1 MPWIHQL
8 LLRLQHIL
16 VWIFSGKES
25 ALSMAMRSF
34 LLINIEASVINFFTA
49 GHDSSLLRRWTLA
62 FGKMND
68 IFSHESVG
76 LSWNWYLNLLLVLV
90 DLLIL
95 LLKRLLKLHILV
107 IHLMHLLLFT
117 SKNRVL
123 RGRENLIW
131 TTLHGIGVW
140 SWVGSSTSLELL
152 AHFLGMNISHVIRK
166 ALCFDAVY
174 RRIVLTM
181 EVWIWHTLMLSIL
194 VRITQVLNVL
204 GPIWLNVCH
213 FSKQFLFT
221 GNIVQNLHFMINH
234 HRVIVLH
241 VKTLSLRIFGALNA
255 TILWLLLCLHLWW
268 LLLDIRTRC
277 SWVSMLAPIQRLYAS
292 ALVRQVC
299 CHRSSMLSSTL
310 PLLLELLLAL
320 SERSL
325 DLLLL
330 WNSHVWS
337 KSVSLILYL
346 RILLMARELTF
357 SGNRAIWTLVLIYTG
372 LGIRVHNINLGIR
385 WLHVL
390 VILLLLMKWIK
401 IGADMECWLWSNLL
415 LLVDWYLMIKLLQ
428 KHLWVFENA
437 LTFLEFR
444 TNSDT
449 WSSVSISIR
458 LATFFYAS
466 CMDQRLIL
474 SKGGQLVVIIIPVEK
489 RLDTVSSKISEV
501 LFEFWI
507 LEVFP
512 FFIDIFLVKIV
523 LEWWDK
529 RSSHPLFV
537 EVLPWEI

>member
-1 MPWIHQL
+1 
-8 LLRLQHIL
+8 
-16 VWIFSGKES
+16 
-25 ALSMAMRSF
+25 
-34 LLINIEASVINFFTA
+34 
-49 GHDSSLLRRWTLA
+49 
-62 FGKMND
+62 
-68 IFSHESVG
+68 
-76 LSWNWYLNLLLVLV
+76 
-90 DLLIL
+90 
-95 LLKRLLKLHILV
+95 
-107 IHLMHLLLFT
+107 
-117 SKNRVL
+117 
-123 RGRENLIW
+123 
-131 TTLHGIGVW
+131 
-140 SWVGSSTSLELL
+140 
-152 AHFLGMNISHVIRK
+152 
-166 ALCFDAVY
+166 
-174 RRIVLTM
+174 
-181 EVWIWHTLMLSIL
+181 MLSIL

-277 SWVSMLAPIQRLYAS
+277 SWVSMLTPIQRLYAS

-337 KSVSLILYL
+337 KSISLILYL

-489 RLDTVSSKISEV
+489 RLDTVSSKISKV

-507 LEVFP
+507 FEVFP